1 MTKRVFGIAL
11 TALSVAVPL
20 SAQSLFNAAGL
31 GIPLEA
37 LEGRARA
44 MGSMGIGLPGGGF
57 APTDP
62 AALARLS
69 VSTGI
74 MAAQPSWVDY
84 ATESGASGSFN
95 GQRFPLLGIA
105 YPLLGGM
112 ASVQVGSFMDQR
124 YQATT
129 TGSVD
134 VSGLTVPFSDTFVQD
149 GSVSTLNLGYA
160 RVLNRNWSVGVSVG
174 RYAGGVDRTLT
185 RTYGDEETTD
195 VDEYIEAG
203 TWTYRGFSVTV
214 GGAWQVGSTVR
225 VAASAEIPTKLDAE
239 ASDDTRG
246 IDRTYALPLQLRAGA
261 SAAVAPGIVVTASGL
276 LSDWSDTQEDL
287 VGGGRSDRADGF
299 GVGVE
304 LSRARLLGFDAP
316 LRFGF
321 RQSTLPF
328 WLQNDDVTERI
339 YSGGLGFQLNSSDTV
354 VLAGVDLAVER
365 GSRFGG
371 GLTEDFWRLTISL
384 LASGF

>member
-1 MTKRVFGIAL
+1 
-11 TALSVAVPL
+11 
-20 SAQSLFNAAGL
+20 
-31 GIPLEA
+31 
-37 LEGRARA
+37 
-44 MGSMGIGLPGGGF
+44 
-57 APTDP
+57 
-62 AALARLS
+62 
-69 VSTGI
+69 
-74 MAAQPSWVDY
+74 
-84 ATESGASGSFN
+84 
-95 GQRFPLLGIA
+95 
-105 YPLLGGM
+105 
-112 ASVQVGSFMDQR
+112 
-124 YQATT
+124 
-129 TGSVD
+129 
-134 VSGLTVPFSDTFVQD
+134 
-149 GSVSTLNLGYA
+149 
-160 RVLNRNWSVGVSVG
+160 
-174 RYAGGVDRTLT
+174 LT

-246 IDRTYALPLQLRAGA
+246 VDRTYALPLQLRAGA